1 MKKMNKIVTIRIIT
15 IIMLICLP
23 FLGSDC
29 EDIINQIAPT
39 TGELAGN
46 WTLIYNGGT
55 TLDVCPGEMVSYPS
69 STGGTASLTCPEQSP
84 VDRDYSVSGTNPPVL
99 TYTSSGM
106 QYEVSFTQNNELVLA
121 GINNNRILY
130 YSTAISDKKPVVNGD
145 KTVKNTSNYNSSEIT
160 K

>member
-15 IIMLICLP
+15 AVMLICLP

-29 EDIINQIAPT
+29 EDIINQLDPT
-39 TGELAGN
+39 PGTLQGD

-55 TLDVCPGEMVSYPS
+55 TLDVCPGENVIYPS
-69 STGGTASLTCPEQSP
+69 STGGTATLTCPEQSS
-84 VDRDYSVSGTNPPVL
+84 VDRAYTVSGSTL

-106 QYEVSFTQNNELVLA
+106 EYEVSFTQNNELVLA